1 MRWNESEKAEDKP
14 LKSKKKEGEREIP
27 LSKPGET
34 DYEQLSATKN
44 RPLLGGNSF
53 G

>member
-1 MRWNESEKAEDKP
+1 MRWNETQLPEEKP
-14 LKSKKKEGEREIP
+14 KKEKDKEREIP

-34 DYEQLSATKN
+34 SLESLQSTKK
-44 RPLLGGNSF
+44 RPFLGGNYN